1 MPWSNF
7 DYQTQVK
14 VIDKIHLLS
23 EEEDNWRIANALRA
37 AALELE
43 TWSDN
48 REYGKVPSI
57 LEDFVDIGKT
67 PVDKVAVS
75 IKEQNKFAQKF
86 VTVIFAVIGAIV
98 GALMINNCHQI
109 LLLVGALLGAWIFAL
124 FGHTISSKKK

>member
-43 TWSDN
+43 IWSDN
-48 REYGKVPSI
+48 HEYGKDPAI
-57 LEDFVDIGKT
+57 LENFVDSGKT
-67 PVDKVAVS
+67 PIDTMADS
-75 IKEQNKFAQKF
+75 IKEQNHFAQKF
-86 VTVIFAVIGAIV
+86 VTIIFAVIGAVV
-98 GALMINNCHQI
+98 GALMINDCHQI
-109 LLLVGALLGAWIFAL
+109 LLLVGALLGAWIFGL